1 MKEGIYMYGMFFD
14 DYDTPVFRPPS
25 EAESFILRVTRGCAH
40 NSCTYCN
47 MYRGVKFEKLSDDQ
61 IMRQIAMA
69 YSTDAEGVRRVFLAD
84 GDALV
89 LPTERLLNILAVLK
103 KYFPNLE
110 RVSSYA
116 APRDILAKSVEE
128 LTELRRAGL
137 ALLYYGMESGD
148 AQTLKD
154 IRKGVNDKQSI
165 EAGKRVIAAGMKLSI
180 MIILGIAGKE
190 GSTRHALATAHAIN
204 EIKPTMLSALS
215 LMLYRGS
222 ELKEQFERGEFHPLT
237 PAQLMEEL
245 KLIMEHVDLPE
256 SEHMIFRSNH
266 VSNYIRLAA
275 TLPRDKEQLLE
286 DIDKSILIL
295 KQMKNWDIYNHD
307 FTK

>member
-1 MKEGIYMYGMFFD
+1 MYGMFFD

-286 DIDKSILIL
+286 DIDKSILHL

>member
-1 MKEGIYMYGMFFD
+1 MYGMFFD

-61 IMRQIAMA
+61 IIRQIAMA

-286 DIDKSILIL
+286 DIDKSILHL